1 MQSWQ
6 VMDQGDR
13 MLIWCNGVP
22 SVGRAVYPPPLE
34 VEVAGGIYVLVD
46 DGSEEQW
53 HYEFVTEDRL
63 RMTIGHPGVRGPET
77 RSA

>member
-1 MQSWQ
+1 
-6 VMDQGDR
+6 MDQGDR

-63 RMTIGHPGVRGPET
+63 G
-77 RSA
+77 